1 MGETRVSLCKYWPQR
16 YNKYCKLWLSLPFNH
31 DKETKLDTMKEIEAL
46 LKKFFGYTSFRPLQA
61 DIIKRILE
69 KKDSLVLMPTGGGKS
84 ICFQLPAIYLP
95 GTAIVL
101 SPLIALM
108 KDQVE
113 GLVSNG
119 IPAAALNS
127 SMPDAERQRIKQLCI
142 QGKIKLL
149 YISPEGLMGEVDW
162 LLPRMDISL
171 IAIDEAHCISHW
183 GHDFRPEYTQLA
195 VLKDRFP
202 KVPIIALTATADKI
216 TRSDILSQLNL
227 KDPETFIS
235 SFDRPNLSLTVKR
248 GFAKKEKI
256 AAIVHFIRA
265 RKEQSGIVYC
275 MKRNDTE
282 ELAETLG
289 TYGIKAIA
297 YHAGLS
303 PARREKA
310 QDDYIN
316 DRVDV
321 VCATVAF
328 GMGIDKSNVR
338 WVIHYNMP
346 GSIENY
352 YQEIGR
358 AGRDGMPSDTMLFYS
373 LGDLVVLSRF
383 AEESG
388 QSEITTEKLQRMKRY
403 CEADICRRRILLSY
417 FSEEVGHDCGNCDV
431 CKNPPQR
438 FDGTILVQKALSA
451 VVRTGEHVGMQLLID
466 ILRGSYRSEIT
477 ERGYNQLKTYGAGR
491 DLSYKEWKEYL
502 YQMLQLGYLEVDYA
516 SARTLKVT
524 SLGSKVLYG
533 EIKAQLATWHEE
545 EETQKSKSTGSRTAK
560 EGKAKFKATPIRPI
574 ESESIDEAL
583 LDSLRQLRKQ
593 LAERESM
600 PAYIIFNDQ
609 SLADMV
615 DKKPVTLDE
624 FSEITGVG
632 QIKLD
637 KYGKV
642 FVSLIRFVLKMPKM
656 NL

>member
-1 MGETRVSLCKYWPQR
+1 MRDQTE
-16 YNKYCKLWLSLPFNH
+16 
-31 DKETKLDTMKEIEAL
+31 TMKEIEAL

-61 DIIKRILE
+61 DIIKRILD

-95 GTAIVL
+95 GTAVVI

-113 GLVSNG
+113 GLLSNG

-127 SMPDAERQRIKQLCI
+127 SMPDAERQRIKQLCM
-142 QGKIKLL
+142 QGKVKLL

-171 IAIDEAHCISHW
+171 IAIDEAHCISQW

-195 VLKDRFP
+195 VLKERFP
-202 KVPIIALTATADKI
+202 KVPIVALTATADKI
-216 TRSDILSQLNL
+216 TRLDILNQLKLN
-227 KDPETFIS
+227 DPQTFIS

-248 GFAKKEKI
+248 GFSKKEKI
-256 AAIVHFIRA
+256 ASIVHFINA
-265 RKEQSGIVYC
+265 RKQQSGIVYC
-275 MKRNDTE
+275 MKRSDTE
-282 ELAETLG
+282 ELAEALNS
-289 TYGIKAIA
+289 YGIKAIA
-297 YHAGLS
+297 YHAGLA

-316 DRVDV
+316 DRFDV

-358 AGRDGMPSDTMLFYS
+358 AGRDGLPSDTLLFYS
-373 LGDLVVLSRF
+373 LGDLVLLRRF
-383 AEESG
+383 VEESG
-388 QSEITTEKLQRMKRY
+388 QSDITSEKLERMKRY
-403 CEADICRRRILLSY
+403 CETDVCRRRILLSY
-417 FSEEVGHDCGNCDV
+417 FGEEAEHDCGNCDV

-451 VVRTGEHVGMQLLID
+451 VVRTGERVGIQMLID
-466 ILRGSYRSEIT
+466 ILRGSYRQEI
-477 ERGYNQLKTYGAGR
+477 RQNGYDQLKTYGAGR
-491 DLSYKEWKEYL
+491 DLSYKEWKEYI
-502 YQMLQLGYLEVDYA
+502 YQMLQLGYTEVDYA
-516 SARTLKVT
+516 AGRTLKVT
-524 SLGSKVLYG
+524 PLGSKVLYG
-533 EIKAQLATWHEE
+533 ELKAQLATWNEDE
-545 EETQKSKSTGSRTAK
+545 NTDNYSDKSSRGTRETKK
-560 EGKAKFKATPIRPI
+560 KFKASPIRPI
-574 ESESIDEAL
+574 DSDSIEESL

-600 PAYIIFNDQ
+600 PAYIIFSDQ
-609 SLADMV
+609 SLQDMV
-615 DKKPVTLDE
+615 EKKPVTLDE
-624 FSEITGVG
+624 FSEIIGVG

-642 FVSLIRFVLKMPKM
+642 FVSLIRFVLKLPKL
-656 NL
+656 NF

>member
-1 MGETRVSLCKYWPQR
+1 MRDQTE
-16 YNKYCKLWLSLPFNH
+16 
-31 DKETKLDTMKEIEAL
+31 TMKEIEAL

-61 DIIKRILE
+61 DIIKRILD

-95 GTAIVL
+95 GTAVVI

-113 GLVSNG
+113 GLLSNG

-127 SMPDAERQRIKQLCI
+127 SMPDAERQRIKQLCM
-142 QGKIKLL
+142 QGKVKLL

-171 IAIDEAHCISHW
+171 IAIDEAHCISQW

-195 VLKDRFP
+195 VLKERFP
-202 KVPIIALTATADKI
+202 KVPIVALTATADKI
-216 TRSDILSQLNL
+216 TRLDILNQLKLN
-227 KDPETFIS
+227 DPQTFIS

-248 GFAKKEKI
+248 GFSKKEKI
-256 AAIVHFIRA
+256 ASIVHFINA
-265 RKEQSGIVYC
+265 RKQQSGIVYC
-275 MKRNDTE
+275 MKRSDTE
-282 ELAETLG
+282 ELAEALNS
-289 TYGIKAIA
+289 YGIKAIA
-297 YHAGLS
+297 YHAGLA

-316 DRVDV
+316 DRFDV

-358 AGRDGMPSDTMLFYS
+358 AGRDGLPSDTLLFYS
-373 LGDLVVLSRF
+373 LGDLVLLRRF
-383 AEESG
+383 VEESG
-388 QSEITTEKLQRMKRY
+388 QSDITSEKLERMKRY
-403 CEADICRRRILLSY
+403 CETDVCRRRILLSY
-417 FSEEVGHDCGNCDV
+417 FGEEAEHDCGNCDV

-451 VVRTGEHVGMQLLID
+451 VVRTGERVGIQMLID
-466 ILRGSYRSEIT
+466 ILRGSFRQEI
-477 ERGYNQLKTYGAGR
+477 RQHGYDQLKTYGAGR
-491 DLSYKEWKEYL
+491 DLSYKEWKEYV
-502 YQMLQLGYLEVDYA
+502 YQMLQLGYAEVDYA
-516 SARTLKVT
+516 AGRTLKVT
-524 SLGSKVLYG
+524 PLGSKVLYG
-533 EIKAQLATWHEE
+533 ELKAQLATWNEDE
-545 EETQKSKSTGSRTAK
+545 NTDNYSDRSSRGTRETKK
-560 EGKAKFKATPIRPI
+560 KFKASPIRPI
-574 ESESIDEAL
+574 DSDSIEESL

-600 PAYIIFNDQ
+600 PAYIIFSDQ
-609 SLADMV
+609 SLQDMV
-615 DKKPVTLDE
+615 EKKPVTLDE
-624 FSEITGVG
+624 FSEIIGVG

-642 FVSLIRFVLKMPKM
+642 FVSLIRFVLKLPKL
-656 NL
+656 NF

>member
-1 MGETRVSLCKYWPQR
+1 MRDQTE
-16 YNKYCKLWLSLPFNH
+16 
-31 DKETKLDTMKEIEAL
+31 TMKEIEAL

-61 DIIKRILE
+61 DIIKRILD

-95 GTAIVL
+95 GTAVVI

-113 GLVSNG
+113 GLLSNG

-127 SMPDAERQRIKQLCI
+127 SMPDAERQRIKQLCM
-142 QGKIKLL
+142 QGKVKLL

-171 IAIDEAHCISHW
+171 IAIDEAHCISQW

-195 VLKDRFP
+195 VLKERFP
-202 KVPIIALTATADKI
+202 KVPIVALTATADKI
-216 TRSDILSQLNL
+216 TRLDILNQLKLN
-227 KDPETFIS
+227 DPQTFIS

-248 GFAKKEKI
+248 GFSKKEKI
-256 AAIVHFIRA
+256 ASIVHFINA
-265 RKEQSGIVYC
+265 RKQQSGIVYC
-275 MKRNDTE
+275 MKRSDTE
-282 ELAETLG
+282 ELAEALNS
-289 TYGIKAIA
+289 YGIKAIA
-297 YHAGLS
+297 YHAGLA

-316 DRVDV
+316 DRFDV

-358 AGRDGMPSDTMLFYS
+358 AGRDGLPSDTLLFYS
-373 LGDLVVLSRF
+373 LGDLVLLRRF
-383 AEESG
+383 VEESG
-388 QSEITTEKLQRMKRY
+388 QSDITSEKLERMKRY
-403 CEADICRRRILLSY
+403 CETDVCRRRILLSY
-417 FSEEVGHDCGNCDV
+417 FGEEAEHDCGNCDV

-451 VVRTGEHVGMQLLID
+451 VVRTGERVGIQMLID
-466 ILRGSYRSEIT
+466 ILRGSFRQEI
-477 ERGYNQLKTYGAGR
+477 RQHGYDQLKTYGAGR
-491 DLSYKEWKEYL
+491 DLSYKEWKEYV
-502 YQMLQLGYLEVDYA
+502 YQMLQLGYAEVDYA
-516 SARTLKVT
+516 AGRTLKVT
-524 SLGSKVLYG
+524 PLGSKVLYG
-533 EIKAQLATWHEE
+533 ELKAQLATWNEDE
-545 EETQKSKSTGSRTAK
+545 NTDNYSDKSSRGTRETKK
-560 EGKAKFKATPIRPI
+560 KFKASPIRPI
-574 ESESIDEAL
+574 DSDSIEESL

-600 PAYIIFNDQ
+600 PAYIIFSDQ
-609 SLADMV
+609 SLQDMV
-615 DKKPVTLDE
+615 EKKPVTLDE
-624 FSEITGVG
+624 FSEIIGVG

-642 FVSLIRFVLKMPKM
+642 FVSLIRFVLKLPKL
-656 NL
+656 NF